1 MINLGIT
8 IFHIFLLSFE
18 EKLHKKK
25 SETFLECKFSWKP
38 YTVVEILERL
48 KNGFQVLG
56 LYFLKVLPYA
66 RE

>member
-18 EKLHKKK
+18 EKLHKEK
-25 SETFLECKFSWKP
+25 SETFLERKFSWKP

-48 KNGFQVLG
+48 KNGF
-56 LYFLKVLPYA
+56 
-66 RE
+66 